1 LLALSALILFE
12 PEKERMAIIV
22 VGGSNRG
29 VGKTALVC
37 GLIAAL
43 PEYRWNAV
51 KITTHEHPQPV
62 SPGRPKAAEALAPVR
77 ESRAPFFRQ
86 IFERRSAQL
95 AAKPEP
101 APETIPI
108 SSPIW
113 EETTLGEKTDT
124 GRYLAAGAARALLV
138 SAPDGEL
145 SESLNQL
152 WPRFGRGT
160 NLIFESNSVVHH
172 VRADVCLL
180 IHAVAERELPLPER
194 KPSFISALRHADCM
208 VSHARADMVLPEG
221 LCLAGGEQPAS
232 LRPIFQ
238 LRSLERVSPELLD
251 WLHLRL
257 ATPLHF

>member
-1 LLALSALILFE
+1 
-12 PEKERMAIIV
+12 MAIIV

-29 VGKTALVC
+29 VGKTTLVC

-51 KITTHEHPQPV
+51 KITTHDHPQTTV
-62 SPGRPKAAEALAPVR
+62 SPDGSKADEGLATARDP
-77 ESRAPFFRQ
+77 RAPFFRQ
-86 IFERRSAQL
+86 IFERRSAEL
-95 AAKPEP
+95 APRPAP
-101 APETIPI
+101 APE

-113 EETTLGEKTDT
+113 EETTPGEETDT
-124 GRYLAAGAARALLV
+124 GRYLAAGAMRALLV

-145 SESLNQL
+145 SGSLNQL

-180 IHAVAERELPLPER
+180 IHAVAVRELPLPER
-194 KPSFISALRHADCM
+194 KPSFISALCHADAL
-208 VSHARADMVLPEG
+208 VSQAGADKVLPDR
-221 LCLAGGEQPAS
+221 LCLAGGDQTAS
-232 LRPIFQ
+232 LKPIFQ

-251 WLHLRL
+251 WVHLHLP
-257 ATPLHF
+257 APLHF

>member
-1 LLALSALILFE
+1 
-12 PEKERMAIIV
+12 MAIIV

-37 GLIAAL
+37 SLIEAL

-51 KITTHEHPQPV
+51 KITTHDHPQPV
-62 SPGRPKAAEALAPVR
+62 SPGGPRATQGLTPAR

-86 IFERRSAQL
+86 IFEKRSAEL
-95 AAKPEP
+95 AARPER
-101 APETIPI
+101 APQT
-108 SSPIW
+108 SRIW
-113 EETTLGEKTDT
+113 EERTSGEETDT
-124 GRYLAAGAARALLV
+124 GRYLAAGATRALLV
-138 SAPDGEL
+138 SAQEGEL

-180 IHAVAERELPLPER
+180 IHAIAERELPLPER

-208 VSHARADMVLPEG
+208 VSHARADKVLPEG
-221 LCLAGGEQPAS
+221 LCLAGGEQPTS

-257 ATPLHF
+257 ATPLHS